1 MCMYIEY
8 GLKHNKKNPKFK
20 VGDPPIY
27 CAMGICYQ
35 GSQMLK
41 IGIFYEIEM
50 QKTNE
55 TEFRI
60 ENVIKEN
67 DIKHFTSN
75 GMAMITHSIAELI

>member
-1 MCMYIEY
+1 MLLLVISNVE
-8 GLKHNKKNPKFK
+8 K
-20 VGDPPIY
+20 VF
-27 CAMGICYQ
+27 
-35 GSQMLK
+35 
-41 IGIFYEIEM
+41 GIFYEIEM

-75 GMAMITHSIAELI
+75 GMAMITHSVAELI